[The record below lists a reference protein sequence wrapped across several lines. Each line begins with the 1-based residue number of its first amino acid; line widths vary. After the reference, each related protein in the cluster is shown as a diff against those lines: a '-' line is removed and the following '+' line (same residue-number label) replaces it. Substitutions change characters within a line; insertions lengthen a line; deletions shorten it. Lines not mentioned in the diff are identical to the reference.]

1 MYLTGARLGSR
12 PLASSSARAA
22 SLHTSAVLQAVSTRT
37 RKSQR
42 TLKANIQRREEL
54 GRQAQQNRPHVVL
67 GYKAGDE
74 AKWLDCDLARVLVTP
89 EEIQHTP
96 SPTINPKTLEMNLPR
111 YFNYGIGENEKD
123 ALFEVLPRLSAEG
136 QVAAAGNTTAAEIEA
151 TWRNRE
157 SAELQKS
164 ALFARLVDLRNANAR
179 GIAYENRRRIV
190 VTFSEPENPNDTG
203 RPEVQGTSFS
213 YHLMGVHQYFRE
225 AALATMEIRNVWDHL
240 SRCKKDIANRR
251 SLRKLI
257 HHRAKI
263 LRYLK
268 SVDEDRYDRI
278 LERLGLERS
287 AVEGE
292 LVV

>member
-1 MYLTGARLGSR
+1 MFGAQLAQCSR
-12 PLASSSARAA
+12 PLASSSSVRAA

-67 GYKAGDE
+67 GHKAGDE

-89 EEIQHTP
+89 EEIQNAP

-136 QVAAAGNTTAAEIEA
+136 QVAAAGKTTAAEIEA
-151 TWRNRE
+151 TWRDRE
-157 SAELQKS
+157 SVELQKS

-190 VTFSEPENPNDTG
+190 ATFSEPENPNDTG
-203 RPEVQGTSFS
+203 RPEVQ
-213 YHLMGVHQYFRE
+213 

-251 SLRKLI
+251 SLRKLV

-263 LRYLK
+263 LRYLR